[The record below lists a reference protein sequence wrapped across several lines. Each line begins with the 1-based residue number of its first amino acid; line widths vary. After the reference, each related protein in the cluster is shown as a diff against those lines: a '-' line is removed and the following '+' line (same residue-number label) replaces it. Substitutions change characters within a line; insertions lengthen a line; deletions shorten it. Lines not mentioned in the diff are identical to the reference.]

1 MSPQLKLLALVVLV
15 GSGVACTTGR
25 YSSAAF
31 HLPVDG
37 NAEKGKMVFVSLGCH
52 SCHAVTG
59 ADLERPTVQPPVP
72 VVLGGEVDHR
82 LSDAYLVTSMIDPSY
97 ALAPHVKE
105 QITRDGKS
113 RMPNYADQLTARQMT
128 DLVAFL
134 QSHYTVRI
142 MRPEYPR

>member
-1 MSPQLKLLALVVLV
+1 MLPHPKVLALVVLI

-37 NAEKGKMVFVSLGCH
+37 DADRGKVVFVSMGCQK
-52 SCHAVTG
+52 CHAVAG
-59 ADLERPTVQPPVP
+59 VDLERPTVQPPIP

-82 LSDAYLVTSMIDPSY
+82 LSDAYLVTSVIDPSY
-97 ALAPHVKE
+97 ALAPHPKD

-113 RMPNYADQLTARQMT
+113 LMPGYADQLTARQIT

-134 QSHYTVRI
+134 QAHYTVRV

>member
-1 MSPQLKLLALVVLV
+1 MLPHPKLLALVFLV
-15 GSGVACTTGR
+15 GSGAACTTQR
-25 YSSAAF
+25 YSPAAF

-37 NAEKGKMVFVSLGCH
+37 DADRGKVVFVSMGCQK
-52 SCHAVTG
+52 CHAVAG
-59 ADLERPTVQPPVP
+59 ADLERPTVQPPIP

-82 LSDAYLVTSMIDPSY
+82 LSDAYLVTSVIDPSY
-97 ALAPHVKE
+97 ALAPHPKV

-113 RMPNYADQLTARQMT
+113 LMPSYADQLTARQIT

-134 QSHYTVRI
+134 QAHYTVRI

>member
-1 MSPQLKLLALVVLV
+1 MLPHPKLLALVVLA
-15 GSGVACTTGR
+15 GSTVACTTGR
-25 YSSAAF
+25 YSPAAF

-37 NAEKGKMVFVSLGCH
+37 DAERGKVVLVSMGCH
-52 SCHAVTG
+52 SCHAVVG
-59 ADLERPTVQPPVP
+59 ADLERPTVQPPIP

-82 LSDAYLVTSMIDPSY
+82 LSDAYLVTSVIDPSY
-97 ALAPHVKE
+97 ALAPYVKE

-113 RMPNYADQLTARQMT
+113 LMPGYAERLTARQLT

-142 MRPEYPR
+142 MSTGYPR